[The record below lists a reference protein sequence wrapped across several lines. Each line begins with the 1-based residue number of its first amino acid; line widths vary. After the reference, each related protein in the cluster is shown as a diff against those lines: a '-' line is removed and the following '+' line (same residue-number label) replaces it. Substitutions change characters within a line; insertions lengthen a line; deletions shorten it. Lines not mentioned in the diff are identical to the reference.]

1 MLSTLLSYFEQYG
14 YWVVFFGVMLENAG
28 IPVPGETIL
37 LAAGFFAEQGRFN
50 LWEVMAIAAVG
61 AVLGDNAGY
70 WIGHKLGR
78 ATLERYGRHVG
89 LTHARVAHMDRFFA
103 SHGDKTILVARF
115 ITGLRVFA
123 ALLAGSS
130 RMQWRTFALYN
141 MMGAV
146 LWSFV
151 ITLVGYF
158 FGQSWELLE
167 RWVKGAGLIA
177 LGIAVVVI
185 ITLIIVR
192 RRKQRRE
199 DLEAQAE
206 PVSHP
211 VVPQSPDV

>member
-1 MLSTLLSYFEQYG
+1 MKETLLSYFTQYG

-37 LAAGFFAEQGRFN
+37 LAAGFFAEQGHFN
-50 LWEVMAIAAVG
+50 LWEVMAIAAAG

-70 WIGHKLGR
+70 YIGHKVGR
-78 ATLERYGRHVG
+78 ATLERYGRYVG
-89 LTHARVAHMDRFFA
+89 LTQPRVAHMDRFFA

-130 RMQWRTFALYN
+130 RMRWRTFALYN

-158 FGQSWELLE
+158 FGRSWELLE
-167 RWVKGAGLIA
+167 RWVKGAGMIA
-177 LGIAVVVI
+177 LAIAVLVVI
-185 ITLIIVR
+185 TMIVLK
-192 RRKQRRE
+192 RRKRKAEEEAELESE
-199 DLEAQAE
+199 D
-206 PVSHP
+206 
-211 VVPQSPDV
+211 

>member
-1 MLSTLLSYFEQYG
+1 MLAKLLLYFEHYG
-14 YWVVFFGVMLENAG
+14 YWVIFFGVMLENAG

-37 LAAGFFAEQGRFN
+37 LAAGFFAYQGHFQV
-50 LWEVMAIAAVG
+50 WEVMAISVAG

-70 WIGHKLGR
+70 YIGHRIGR

-103 SHGDKTILVARF
+103 RHGDKTILVARF

-130 RMQWRTFALYN
+130 RMRWRTFAVYN

-151 ITLVGYF
+151 ITLAGYF
-158 FGQSWELLE
+158 FGRSWELLE
-167 RWVKGAGLIA
+167 RWVKGAGMIA
-177 LGIAVVVI
+177 LAIALVVVI
-185 ITLIIVR
+185 TMIVLKR
-192 RRKQRRE
+192 RSRKAEEEVELKSE
-199 DLEAQAE
+199 D
-206 PVSHP
+206 ST
-211 VVPQSPDV
+211 